1 MLGCISANEERN
13 VYMTIFD
20 HPLYKQDL
28 QQISNY
34 IPDISTVKSVLVT
47 GATGLIGSLVVDA
60 FLYKNHGTKIPYKI
74 YGLGRSLDRLKRRFK
89 YASSDKN
96 IYLFEHDITKPLDC
110 PVDFDYIIHAASNA
124 DPKSYASFPAET
136 ITTNIIGTYNILEY
150 ARKHNSVK
158 IIFTSTMEVYGTMPS
173 GTIIKESDYGQT
185 DFNQIRSGYPESK
198 RVSELLFR
206 SYSLEHNIF
215 SIIARLG
222 YIYGPSMTQYDSKA
236 AAQFINNAVDG
247 MDIILKSPGIQR
259 RSYCYSADAVSG
271 ILSLLFKGQM
281 GEAYNVA
288 NNASTITIVE
298 LAESVAKIAG
308 TQVVY
313 SNPEAIEKQ
322 GYSKQNDAVLD
333 EGKLRS
339 IGWMPQYTI
348 KEGMDR
354 TIKIL
359 KDINNIE

>member
-1 MLGCISANEERN
+1 
-13 VYMTIFD
+13 MTMFN

-34 IPDISTVKSVLVT
+34 IPDITTVKNVLVT

-60 FLYKNHGTKIPYKI
+60 FLYKNHGTQIPYKV
-74 YGLGRSLDRLKRRFK
+74 YGLGRSLDRLKRRFN
-89 YASSDKN
+89 YAISDKN
-96 IYLFEHDITKPLDC
+96 ICLFEHDITKPLDC
-110 PVDFDYIIHAASNA
+110 PVDFDFIIHAASNA
-124 DPKSYASFPAET
+124 DPKSYAGFPAET
-136 ITTNIIGTYNILEY
+136 ITTNIVGTYNILEY
-150 ARKHNSVK
+150 AKMHNQVK
-158 IIFTSTMEVYGTMPS
+158 IIFTSTMEVYGAMPS
-173 GTIIKESDYGQT
+173 GTIIKESEYGQI

-198 RVSELLFR
+198 RVSELLCR
-206 SYSLEHNIF
+206 SYSLEYNIR

-247 MDIILKSPGIQR
+247 IDIILKSPGVQK

-271 ILSLLFKGQM
+271 ILNLLFKGQI
-281 GEAYNVA
+281 GEAYNIA
-288 NNASTITIVE
+288 NSASVITIAE

-308 TQVVY
+308 THVVY
-313 SNPEAIEKQ
+313 SNPEAMEKQ
-322 GYSKQNDAVLD
+322 GYSKPNDAVLD
-333 EGKLRS
+333 EGKLGS
-339 IGWMPQYTI
+339 TGWIPQYTI
-348 KEGMDR
+348 KEGMNR